1 MKKVGIMSM
10 QRIVNYGSF
19 LQAYGLKKIIEFIGE
34 YAVEFVDYEYEGA
47 LDKKKESK
55 KSRLK
60 RHLNPNYIPGK
71 VYTKKCAKKL
81 KNDLKNIGVDEYNYH
96 PDIDTLVIGSD
107 EVFNCIQGYPVGYS
121 KELFG
126 KNYEEK
132 NVISYAASFGY
143 TTAELLEKYGV
154 ADEVSN
160 MLSKFYNLSVRDQN
174 SFDTIKKLTNREAQ
188 MHLDPVLMYDFKM
201 EMKKYT
207 TSEEGYIIVYAYT
220 NRLSKQEE
228 KYIKTFAKKYNKK
241 IYSVG
246 NYNSIADK
254 NIICNPL
261 KVFSLFRNADYII
274 TDTFH
279 GTIFSI
285 KTNSKFCTI
294 VRESNKN
301 KLKALLSHLKR
312 EDRVV
317 NEINDIEKLYDI
329 EIDYHD
335 TNEVIKR
342 ERKRTVQYLKENL

>member
-19 LQAYGLKKIIEFIGE
+19 LQAYGLKKIIESIGE
-34 YAVEFVDYEYEGA
+34 YRVEFVDYKYEGA
-47 LDKKKESK
+47 LDKKRENK

-81 KNDLKNIGVDEYNYH
+81 KNDLKNIGIDEYNYH
-96 PDIDTLVIGSD
+96 PNIDTLVIGSD

-121 KELFG
+121 RELFG

-132 NVISYAASFGY
+132 RVISYAASFGY
-143 TTAELLEKYGV
+143 TTEKLLEKYGV
-154 ADEVSN
+154 ADEVGN
-160 MLSKFYNLSVRDQN
+160 MLLKFYNISVRDQN
-174 SFDTIKKLTNREAQ
+174 SFDTIKKLTQREAQ
-188 MHLDPVLMYDFKM
+188 IHLDPVLMYDFKM

-207 TSEEGYIIVYAYT
+207 VSENGYIILYAYT
-220 NRLSKQEE
+220 NRLNKQEE
-228 KYIKTFAKKYNKK
+228 KYIKAFAKKYNKK

-246 NYNSIADK
+246 NYSRIADK

-279 GTIFSI
+279 GTIFSV

-294 VRESNKN
+294 VRDSNKN
-301 KLKALLSHLKR
+301 KLIALLKYLKK
-312 EDRVV
+312 EDRIV
-317 NEINDIEKLYDI
+317 NSIEDIEKLYNYNI
-329 EIDYHD
+329 EYSI
-335 TNEVIKR
+335 TNKIIEK
-342 ERKRTVQYLKENL
+342 ERKKTILYLKENL

>member
-19 LQAYGLKKIIEFIGE
+19 LQAYGLKKIIESIGE
-34 YAVEFVDYEYEGA
+34 YTVEFVDYKYEGA
-47 LDKKKESK
+47 LDKKRENK

-81 KNDLKNIGVDEYNYH
+81 KNDLKNIGIDEYNYH
-96 PDIDTLVIGSD
+96 PNIDTLVIGSD

-121 KELFG
+121 RELFG

-132 NVISYAASFGY
+132 RVISYAASFGY
-143 TTAELLEKYGV
+143 TTEKLLEKYGV
-154 ADEVSN
+154 ADEVGN
-160 MLSKFYNLSVRDQN
+160 MLLKFYNISVRDQN
-174 SFDTIKKLTNREAQ
+174 SFDTIKKLTQREAQ
-188 MHLDPVLMYDFKM
+188 IHLDPVLMYDFKM

-207 TSEEGYIIVYAYT
+207 VSENGYIILYAYT
-220 NRLSKQEE
+220 NRLNKQEE
-228 KYIKTFAKKYNKK
+228 KYIKAFAKKYNKK

-246 NYNSIADK
+246 NYNRIADK

-279 GTIFSI
+279 GTIFSV

-294 VRESNKN
+294 VRDSNKN
-301 KLKALLSHLKR
+301 KLIALLKYLKK
-312 EDRVV
+312 EDRIV
-317 NEINDIEKLYDI
+317 NSIEDIEKLYNYNI
-329 EIDYHD
+329 EYFI
-335 TNEVIKR
+335 TNKIIEK
-342 ERKRTVQYLKENL
+342 ERKKTILYLKENL